1 MLDKQTRTLIAQRL
15 NQAEKQ
21 REQIRA
27 ISLDYPSITIEDAYA
42 VQREWVEM
50 KIAEGRVLKGHKIG
64 LTSKAM
70 QASSQISEPDY
81 GALLDDMFFHDGSDI
96 PTDRFIVPR
105 IEVELAFV
113 LAKPLRGPNCTLFD
127 VYNATDYVIPA
138 LELIDARCHN
148 IDPETQ
154 RPRKVFDTISD
165 NAANA
170 GVILGGRPIKPD
182 ELDLRWISA
191 LLYRNGVIEE
201 TGVAAG
207 VLNHPANGVAGW
219 PTNWRHTMSSSKP
232 GRLSSAAPS
241 PARSRRARAI
251 PSTSTTA
258 TWAPSA
264 AALFEESNMNNAFKE
279 ALKAGRPQIG
289 LWLGLCSSYSAELL
303 AGAGFDWLLIDG
315 EHAPNNVPTVL
326 TQLQAIA
333 PYPSQPVVRPSW
345 NDPVQIKQLL
355 DVGAQTLL
363 VPMVQNAEEARL
375 AVRATRYPP
384 AGIRGVGS
392 ALARASRWNRVPD
405 YIHRANDAMC
415 VLVQIE
421 TREALKNLPQILD
434 VEGVD
439 GVFIGPA
446 DLSAD
451 MGHGGNP
458 QHPEVQAAIED
469 TIQQI
474 RQAGKAPGILMANEQ
489 LAKRYLEL
497 GALFV
502 AVGVDTTLLARGAK
516 RWRPVL
522 PTPQPPQ
529 PITINPSI
537 ERIMWS
543 AT

>member
-1 MLDKQTRTLIAQRL
+1 
-15 NQAEKQ
+15 
-21 REQIRA
+21 
-27 ISLDYPSITIEDAYA
+27 
-42 VQREWVEM
+42 
-50 KIAEGRVLKGHKIG
+50 
-64 LTSKAM
+64 
-70 QASSQISEPDY
+70 
-81 GALLDDMFFHDGSDI
+81 MFFHDGGDI
-96 PTDRFIVPR
+96 PADRFIVPR

-207 VLNHPANGVAGW
+207 VLNHPANGVAWLANKLAPYDVQLEPGQIILGGSFTR
-219 PTNWRHTMSSSKP
+219 PECTM
-232 GRLSSAAPS
+232 
-241 PARSRRARAI
+241 
-251 PSTSTTA
+251 
-258 TWAPSA
+258 
-264 AALFEESNMNNAFKE
+264 ENAFKT
-279 ALKAGRPQIG
+279 ALKAGKPQIG
-289 LWLGLCSSYSAELL
+289 LWLGLTSSYSAELL

-315 EHAPNNVPTVL
+315 EHAPNNVQTVL

-333 PYPSQPVVRPSW
+333 PYASQPVVRPSW

-363 VPMVQNAEEARL
+363 VPMVQNADEAHL
-375 AVRATRYPP
+375 AVSATRYPP

-392 ALARASRWNRVPD
+392 ALARASRWNRIPD
-405 YIHRANDAMC
+405 YLQQANDAMC

-451 MGHGGNP
+451 MGFAGNP
-458 QHPEVQAAIED
+458 QHPEVQAAIEQA
-469 TIQQI
+469 IGQI
-474 RQAGKAPGILMANEQ
+474 LSAGKAPGILMANET

-502 AVGVDTTLLARGAK
+502 AVGVDTTLLARSAEALAA
-516 RWRPVL
+516 RFIDRPV
-522 PTPQPPQ
+522 TS
-529 PITINPSI
+529 TNNNKSVY
-537 ERIMWS
+537 
-543 AT
+543 